1 MEKIRFNYCKSPDEK
16 KSLYNNL
23 SSIFQKSFDQTYNK
37 DIFNWKYLNVNSSES
52 IFQEII
58 VNNKPIGYRG
68 LWKVKNYPI
77 FFQCIDTCI
86 HPDFQGKGIFKLSNQ
101 NLVSEIGA
109 FYNYPNQKSKP
120 GYIKSGWQ
128 EISKMNIYLN
138 KLENFEYCNW
148 DEDFLDWRFV
158 RHPYIKYYKTKI
170 KDGFAILRFKKN
182 LPIHIESIKNNINL
196 EGIKNPIFSLKY
208 DLKSNGLKVKNA
220 GSILTYNFNGNLR
233 SSYFD
238 MI

>member
-1 MEKIRFNYCKSPDEK
+1 MEKLRFNYCKSLDKK

-23 SSIFQKSFDQTYNK
+23 SSVFKKSFDQTYNK
-37 DIFNWKYLNVNSSES
+37 KIYNWKYLNVNSSES
-52 IFQEII
+52 IIQEII
-58 VNNKPIGYRG
+58 VNDKPAGYRG
-68 LWKVKNYPI
+68 LWKVKNYPN

-101 NLVSEIGA
+101 NLVSEIGS

-120 GYIKSGWQ
+120 GYIKSGWR

-138 KLENFEYCNW
+138 EINNFEFCDWGKN
-148 DEDFLDWRFV
+148 FLEWRFV
-158 RHPYIKYYKTKI
+158 SHPYIKYYKVKLRE
-170 KDGFAILRFKKN
+170 GYAILRFKKGF
-182 LPIHIESIKNNINL
+182 PIHIESIRYDIDL
-196 EGIKNPIFSLKY
+196 QEIRSPLYSLKY
-208 DLKSNGLKVKNA
+208 DLEKNGLKVKNA
-220 GSILTYNFNGNLR
+220 GSILGLNFKEKLR